1 LNKLNIKFR
10 DPNEIMKLS
19 RLGSFHQSKLSFLR
33 SFIREFK
40 DWDYKKNLFDL
51 DEKGY
56 GTAIYSFSK
65 NQRNYSL
72 ICFAQYI
79 NPDERSDR
87 VIATKW
93 DAAFVLHDGVP
104 TKDDIKRLKENVPKQ
119 EVGRVSCKELT
130 LSRANK
136 SVRAFDHVIDS
147 LSQGKQP
154 DKKLLNKVGYL
165 YRTTAVY
172 GSGKFGLADRFRIK
186 DRKEIY
192 GPFRLE
198 MMLVYLVRQ
207 FTFDQVNH
215 IAKSKNPNKAVEL
228 NSDIARNLGIGNST
242 GLGMAPF
249 IVNHPT
255 LLHNW
260 IYCREKAL
268 KEIRSL
274 EKVDINE
281 LNFFKECLIKSKA
294 SINSWV
300 TESKYQNNK
309 IDSLKDGLIKFD
321 KFLKNECS
329 ITQKYLWN
337 KIYTW
342 ADSSLDDECLEY
354 IVSMMM
360 EPYDDIINPLIDNMS
375 SEEEEYFTIPTHK
388 KISDLKKI
396 IEKNYKSI
404 IKIDFNAKDSNFNF
418 WFISKNKEEPRV
430 ASRYEEHGAELEQ
443 PLAIARDIKK
453 LYEKII
459 KEKQTNTIA
468 EFLLKN
474 DEVRHVVR
482 RAFIIDRFPYSEI
495 QDNTISSSLVPIDM
509 LRLKLSFFGAVKF
522 DPRSDKWLRINMYQG
537 APLSHEMK
545 TSNDTWVYNVVN

>member
-1 LNKLNIKFR
+1 LNKLNIKLR

-19 RLGSFHQSKLSFLR
+19 KLGSFHQSKLSFLR

-40 DWDYKKNLFDL
+40 DWDYKRNLFDL
-51 DEKGY
+51 NEKGY
-56 GTAIYSFSK
+56 GTAVYSFAK

-72 ICFAQYI
+72 VCFAQHI
-79 NPDERSDR
+79 HPDERSDR
-87 VIATKW
+87 VIAKKW

-104 TKDDIKRLKENVPKQ
+104 TKEDIKRLKKNAPKQ
-119 EVGRVSCKELT
+119 EVGRVSCKELA

-136 SVRAFDHVIDS
+136 SVRAFDHVVDS

-207 FTFDQVNH
+207 FTFDQINH
-215 IAKSKNPNKAVEL
+215 VAKSKNPDKAVEL
-228 NSDIARNLGIGNST
+228 DLNIARNLGIGNST

-274 EKVDINE
+274 EEVNIKE
-281 LNFFKECLIKSKA
+281 LNFFKDCLNRSKV
-294 SINSWV
+294 SINSWT

-309 IDSLKDGLIKFD
+309 INSLKDGLVIFEQ
-321 KFLKNECS
+321 FLKNECS
-329 ITQKYLWN
+329 VEEKYLWN

-342 ADSSLDDECLEY
+342 ADNNLEDECLEY

-360 EPYDDIINPLIDNMS
+360 EPYDDIIEPLINNMS
-375 SEEEEYFTIPTHK
+375 SEEDEYFTIPAHK
-388 KISDLKKI
+388 KVSELKKI
-396 IEKNYKSI
+396 LEHNYKSI
-404 IKIDFNAKDSNFNF
+404 IKIDFNVKDSNFNF

-468 EFLLKN
+468 DFLLKN

-482 RAFIIDRFPYSEI
+482 RAFIVDQFPYSEI
-495 QDNTISSSLVPIDM
+495 QDNTIGASLVPIDM

-537 APLSHEMK
+537 APLSNELK
-545 TSNDTWVYNVVN
+545 NSNDTWVYNVIN